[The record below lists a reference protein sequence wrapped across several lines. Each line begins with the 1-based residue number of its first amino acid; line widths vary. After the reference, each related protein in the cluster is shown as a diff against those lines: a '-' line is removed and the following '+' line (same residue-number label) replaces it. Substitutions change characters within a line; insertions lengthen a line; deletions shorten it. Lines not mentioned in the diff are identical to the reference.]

1 MIKQYINQYEYD
13 IDYEFDVNSVD
24 DIKDE
29 RIKQEIE
36 SLYKSIDEYA
46 KEKEKLD
53 NQFNV
58 YNKQNK
64 KGYSSDD
71 ILYFCN

>member
-36 SLYKSIDEYA
+36 SLYKSIDEYT
-46 KEKEKLD
+46 KEKE
-53 NQFNV
+53 N
-58 YNKQNK
+58 
-64 KGYSSDD
+64 
-71 ILYFCN
+71 